1 MLSKREVWRAS
12 RIIIALICFL
22 LAPRPG
28 FAGFFRRSAQPA
40 NGNAKIALRKRLHIN
55 TLITAPGTAE
65 VDWGSLYS
73 FSTSNFA
80 MPSGL
85 RYTPAGHHI
94 IWGRTEYSAAFDTV
108 TSADVGGGR
117 LTQFSQAVTFTAT
130 SVLFDGEKLDI
141 ALAPQASV
149 FLRDESGARLGS
161 VAIARYDTGRNS
173 IGVTFGWSGA
183 THSSASNP
191 AGTFDIGFGFGRQ
204 LSGSRLL
211 EKLTPHL
218 NAEWEKSTGQN
229 AALLAFEGIEYQVTQ
244 QLAFDLAAQHF
255 AAAGRAPDHQIAF
268 GMTLNVGKVH

>member
-1 MLSKREVWRAS
+1 M
-12 RIIIALICFL
+12 LICSL
-22 LAPRPG
+22 LAPG
-28 FAGFFRRSAQPA
+28 SGSAGIFRRSAQPA
-40 NGNAKIALRKRLHIN
+40 NGDAKIALRKRLHIN

-73 FSTSNFA
+73 LSTSNFA

-85 RYTPAGHHI
+85 RYTPEGHHI
-94 IWGRTEYSAAFDTV
+94 VWGRTEYSAAFDTI
-108 TSADVGGGR
+108 TSADIGGGR
-117 LTQFSQAVTFTAT
+117 LTQFSQALTFTAT

-141 ALAPQASV
+141 AVAPQASV
-149 FLRDESGARLGS
+149 FLRDESGARLGG

-173 IGVTFGWSGA
+173 IGATFGWSGA

-218 NAEWEKSTGQN
+218 NAEWEKSTGQS
-229 AALLAFEGIEYQVTQ
+229 AALLAFEGIEYQVTE

-255 AAAGRAPDHQIAF
+255 ASAGRAPDHQVAV
-268 GMTLNVGKVH
+268 GMTLNVGKLH